1 MKTKVTTSKTKY
13 AIIIITLVSLLFLT
27 ILFTAIG
34 SVRLSF
40 GDVLGAFISREPST
54 IRTIIFTMRLPR
66 TVIAVLVGANL
77 AVSGILLQAVMRNPL
92 ADPGITGVS
101 SGASVVA
108 VFIIL
113 AVPRLM
119 QRYAFFASIG
129 ATLMQQLPLFAFAG
143 AAIACMMVFLL
154 AWKNNEVQP
163 LRIVLAGV
171 AVNAI
176 LSGFISMMF
185 VLFTDQTHNA
195 IVWLNGNLVAST
207 WADVRTLFLYSIVGL
222 IASLFLIRSA
232 NILQLGDEAAKN
244 LGFDVT
250 RTRLVLSAVAVFLAG
265 VTTAVVGIIGFIG
278 LIVPHAARMIMG
290 SDHKYTIPFSIVL
303 GGLVL
308 LVADTL
314 GRAVGGAIEIPVGIV
329 TAIIGGPFFLY
340 LLRKK
345 GA

>member
-1 MKTKVTTSKTKY
+1 MKNKY
-13 AIIIITLVSLLFLT
+13 IIIIITFALLLFLT
-27 ILFTAIG
+27 VFFTTIG
-34 SVRLSF
+34 SVRLSLYE
-40 GDVLGAFISREPST
+40 VLGALTSAEST
-54 IRTIIFTMRLPR
+54 TARTIVYYMRLPR
-66 TVIAVLVGANL
+66 NVMAILVGANL
-77 AVSGILLQAVMRNPL
+77 AVSGILLQAVMKNPL

-101 SGASVVA
+101 SGAGVVA
-108 VFIIL
+108 IFVIL
-113 AVPRLM
+113 VAPRLI
-119 QRYAFFASIG
+119 A
-129 ATLMQQLPLFAFAG
+129 QLPLFAFIG
-143 AAIACMMVFLL
+143 AAIACLMVFLL

-176 LSGFISMMF
+176 LGGFISMMF

-195 IVWLNGNLVAST
+195 ILWLNGNLVAST
-207 WADVRTLFLYSIVGL
+207 WDEVHTLFLYSVVGL
-222 IASLFLIRSA
+222 ITSLFLIRSA

-250 RTRLVLSAVAVFLAG
+250 KTRLILSGVAVFLAG
-265 VTTAVVGIIGFIG
+265 VTTAIVGIIGFIG
-278 LIVPHAARMIMG
+278 LIVPHAARMLMG
-290 SDHKYTIPFSIVL
+290 SDHKYTIPFSMVL

-308 LVADTL
+308 LVADTF
-314 GRAVGGAIEIPVGIV
+314 GRAIGGSIEIPVGIV

>member
-1 MKTKVTTSKTKY
+1 MKTKIIKSKIKY
-13 AIIIITLVSLLFLT
+13 TIIIITLISLLFATLF
-27 ILFTAIG
+27 FTAIG
-34 SVRLSF
+34 SVSLSF
-40 GDVLGAFISREPST
+40 GEVLEALTSHEPS
-54 IRTIIFTMRLPR
+54 IARTIVFTMRLPR
-66 TVIAVLVGANL
+66 NIVAALVGANL
-77 AVSGILLQAVMRNPL
+77 AVSGILLQAVMKNPL

-119 QRYAFFASIG
+119 Q
-129 ATLMQQLPLFAFAG
+129 QLPLFAFIG
-143 AAIACMMVFLL
+143 AAIACLMVFLL

-176 LSGFISMMF
+176 LGGFISMMF

-207 WADVRTLFLYSIVGL
+207 WDDVRTLFLYSAVGL
-222 IASLFLIRSA
+222 IASLFLVRSA

-244 LGFDVT
+244 LGFNVT
-250 RTRLVLSAVAVFLAG
+250 KTRLILSGVAVFLAG
-265 VTTAVVGIIGFIG
+265 VTTAIVGIIGFIG
-278 LIVPHAARMIMG
+278 LIVPHAARMLMG
-290 SDHKYTIPFSIVL
+290 SDHKYTIPFSMVL

-308 LVADTL
+308 LVADTV
-314 GRAVGGAIEIPVGIV
+314 GRAIGGPIEIPVGIV

>member
-1 MKTKVTTSKTKY
+1 M
-13 AIIIITLVSLLFLT
+13 
-27 ILFTAIG
+27 
-34 SVRLSF
+34 
-40 GDVLGAFISREPST
+40 
-54 IRTIIFTMRLPR
+54 
-66 TVIAVLVGANL
+66 AVLVGANL
-77 AVSGILLQAVMRNPL
+77 AISGILLQSVMKNPL

-101 SGASVVA
+101 SGAGVVA
-108 VFIIL
+108 IFIIL
-113 AVPRLM
+113 VAPRLM
-119 QRYAFFASIG
+119 A
-129 ATLMQQLPLFAFAG
+129 QLPLFAFIG

-154 AWKNNEVQP
+154 AWKNNEVRP

-171 AVNAI
+171 AINAI
-176 LSGFISMMF
+176 LGGFISMMF

-207 WADVRTLFLYSIVGL
+207 WDDVHTLFLYSVVGL
-222 IASLFLIRSA
+222 ITSLFLIRSA

-250 RTRLVLSAVAVFLAG
+250 KTRLILSGVAVFLAG
-265 VTTAVVGIIGFIG
+265 VTTAMVGIIGFIG
-278 LIVPHAARMIMG
+278 LIVPHAARMLMG
-290 SDHKYTIPFSIVL
+290 SDHKYTIPFSMVL

-314 GRAVGGAIEIPVGIV
+314 GRAVGGPIEIPVGIV

-345 GA
+345 GLK